1 MRHAAQDAA
10 NVRLPASPHARLPVQ
25 LQIRSAKILRE
36 DNRILEIK
44 EGVRSVVPARVLV
57 CLAAQLQTER
67 GFFADRQLLFFLG
80 DSILEASENAQRE
93 ARRKPER
100 E

>member
-44 EGVRSVVPARVLV
+44 EGVRSVAARAGSGVPCGTTADRARVL
-57 CLAAQLQTER
+57 R
-67 GFFADRQLLFFLG
+67 
-80 DSILEASENAQRE
+80 
-93 ARRKPER
+93 
-100 E
+100 

>member
-44 EGVRSVVPARVLV
+44 EGVRSVAARAGSGV
-57 CLAAQLQTER
+57 
-67 GFFADRQLLFFLG
+67 FFADRQLLFFLG
-80 DSILEASENAQRE
+80 DTILEASENAQRE